1 MSEAN
6 IKHHNANAMYTSE
19 PSSPAF
25 VDHQAPL
32 IAEIK
37 ELKTKLEEVNGNFAY
52 YEESNAKLEEKVEKQ
67 AKDIEH
73 KDLELVYLKEHA
85 EINKKEHDAT
95 HSEVVKLRRQS
106 STFEKIVESNEREL
120 RSLPDL
126 ERTIEDRE
134 AEVRHFSAELTT
146 VRTERDDK
154 VTEVKGLEG
163 DIANLRQELLNRD
176 QEIDGL
182 LERLDVIARHITV
195 TKDLSAEELDDVL
208 YEFMEKWTAM
218 RADGPIRKDK
228 KDKRASIG
236 GMNLADEFEA
246 LSDDE
251 DYDSQ
256 DGGYN
261 SDANSIRSVV
271 SAKLGRKIKPTLGL
285 SEVESIAIHPS
296 IKPLP
301 QNTSSGTQTS
311 PIASP
316 KKEETIST
324 ETQTSPIASPKK
336 SLSQVISSGVQTSP
350 IAALIQ
356 KFTFSDVSSGV
367 NTSPVAASPKT
378 AVPESFGEVFSSG
391 VQTSPVAASPKTAI
405 PETLSEVFS
414 SGVQTSPVAASIEKQ
429 RPFAEVIS
437 SGVETSPVAPSP
449 ETAAPETFSETI
461 SSGVQTSPVAPSATP
476 FSEIIS
482 SGVQTSPIA
491 SSPVKPTSPR
501 KSFAEVISSG
511 VQTSPIAASQETT
524 ATDTT
529 NAEAQTSP
537 TVTSP
542 TSIPLPPS
550 PAAKSHVSA
559 KSPVTAKS
567 PLSNEITSDQITAD
581 APQPAKPSK
590 INTLNIK
597 RPRVPTKDMSPAA
610 LSHYKSLTSRS
621 SAAPM
626 LAPNTPTSP
635 NPNAKISIL
644 TLLSNTATPLAKD
657 FLSTVL
663 ANWLLILCLFLSVF
677 AGSYLG
683 ASTANTAAEW
693 SWANANGYAPESKGV
708 YVTKSVPGHLG
719 AMVWGVLAWGW
730 NLVFGNWFVGAG
742 TKLPLSP
749 G

>member
-1 MSEAN
+1 MPEAN
-6 IKHHNANAMYTSE
+6 TKHHTNAMYTSE

-37 ELKTKLEEVNGNFAY
+37 ELKAKLEEVNGNFAY
-52 YEESNAKLEEKVEKQ
+52 YEESNAKLEERVEKQ
-67 AKDIEH
+67 AKDIEQ

-134 AEVRHFSAELTT
+134 AEVRNFSAELTT

-163 DIANLRQELLNRD
+163 DIAELRQELLNRD

-246 LSDDE
+246 LGDDE

-285 SEVESIAIHPS
+285 SEVESIAIYPS

-301 QNTSSGTQTS
+301 QNTSCVTQTT
-311 PIASP
+311 PISSP
-316 KKEETIST
+316 KRAETTST

-336 SLSQVISSGVQTSP
+336 RLSQVISSGVQTSP

-378 AVPESFGEVFSSG
+378 AVLESLEEVFSRG
-391 VQTSPVAASPKTAI
+391 VHTSPVAASV
-405 PETLSEVFS
+405 E
-414 SGVQTSPVAASIEKQ
+414 EKQ
-429 RPFAEVIS
+429 PFSEVIS
-437 SGVETSPVAPSP
+437 SGVETSPVAPSS
-449 ETAAPETFSETI
+449 ETAAPESFSETI
-461 SSGVQTSPVAPSATP
+461 TSGVQTSPVAPSATP

-501 KSFAEVISSG
+501 KSFAEVLTSG
-511 VQTSPIAASQETT
+511 VQTSPISPSPKTAARNTSS
-524 ATDTT
+524 AD
-529 NAEAQTSP
+529 AQTSP
-537 TVTSP
+537 IGSSP
-542 TSIPLPPS
+542 SSIPLPPS
-550 PAAKSHVSA
+550 PAAKSPISS
-559 KSPVTAKS
+559 KSPITAKS
-567 PLSNEITSDQITAD
+567 TLSNEVTSDQITPE
-581 APQPAKPSK
+581 APQPAKPSR

-597 RPRVPTKDMSPAA
+597 RPRVPTKDMSPAT
-610 LSHYKSLTSRS
+610 LSHYKSLTTRS
-621 SAAPM
+621 ATAPM

-635 NPNAKISIL
+635 NPNAKIPIL

-657 FLSTVL
+657 FLSTFL
-663 ANWLLILCLFLSVF
+663 ANWLLILCLFFSVF

-708 YVTKSVPGHLG
+708 YITKSVPGHLG
-719 AMVWGVLAWGW
+719 AMVWGVLAWEW

-742 TKLPLSP
+742 TRVPLSP

>member
-1 MSEAN
+1 MPEAN
-6 IKHHNANAMYTSE
+6 TRNHTADAMYTSE

-37 ELKTKLEEVNGNFAY
+37 ELKAKLEGVNDNFAY
-52 YEESNAKLEEKVEKQ
+52 YEDSNVKLEEKVEKQ
-67 AKDIEH
+67 AKDIEQ

-106 STFEKIVESNEREL
+106 STFGKIVESNEREL

-154 VTEVKGLEG
+154 ATEVKGLEG
-163 DIANLRQELLNRD
+163 DIADLRQELLNRD
-176 QEIDGL
+176 LEIDGL

-271 SAKLGRKIKPTLGL
+271 SAKLGRKLKPTLGL

-316 KKEETIST
+316 KKAETTST

-336 SLSQVISSGVQTSP
+336 SLSQVISSGVQRSP

-378 AVPESFGEVFSSG
+378 AVPESFGEVLSSG
-391 VQTSPVAASPKTAI
+391 VQTSPVAATV
-405 PETLSEVFS
+405 E
-414 SGVQTSPVAASIEKQ
+414 EKQ
-429 RPFAEVIS
+429 LFSKVIR
-437 SGVETSPVAPSP
+437 SGFETCPVDPSA
-449 ETAAPETFSETI
+449 ETAVPETFSETI
-461 SSGVQTSPVAPSATP
+461 NSGAQTSPIAPSPTP
-476 FSEIIS
+476 FSEVIS

-491 SSPVKPTSPR
+491 SPPTKSTSPR
-501 KSFAEVISSG
+501 KSFAEVLSSG
-511 VQTSPIAASQETT
+511 VQTSPIAASQET
-524 ATDTT
+524 AAANTT

-537 TVTSP
+537 TLS
-542 TSIPLPPS
+542 SLSIIPLPPS
-550 PAAKSHVSA
+550 PAARSPISSKSSI
-559 KSPVTAKS
+559 TAKS
-567 PLSNEITSDQITAD
+567 PLSNEITEDQISAD
-581 APQPAKPSK
+581 QTPSSQAGKPSN

-597 RPRVPTKDMSPAA
+597 RPHVPTKDMSPSTI
-610 LSHYKSLTSRS
+610 SHYKSLTTRS
-621 SAAPM
+621 SVAPM
-626 LAPNTPTSP
+626 LAPNTATSP
-635 NPNAKISIL
+635 NPNAKIPIL
-644 TLLSNTATPLAKD
+644 TLLSNITTPLAKD
-657 FLSTVL
+657 FLSTFF
-663 ANWLLILCLFLSVF
+663 ANWLLILCLFLSAF

-683 ASTANTAAEW
+683 STTANTAAEW
-693 SWANANGYAPESKGV
+693 SWANANGYAPEGKYV
-708 YVTKSVPGHLG
+708 YVGKSVPGHLG